1 MTIFQTIWNFKV
13 FFKYMKNLQAAAGD
27 MIVTAEVLAIEANTV
42 GTTIRIMTGDTG
54 VNTNADMSI
63 LPIEGHTHQN
73 TGEEI
78 TIMTTNQDQDH
89 QHTLDIKS
97 IRKTAQTVEG
107 ETETRLDD
115 HAMTD
120 EGITHLMTTKD
131 MKAAKARIAIERLPM
146 KKHHQE
152 IEVLIIRATNLIE
165 TRSEMITVS
174 GMKMVIL

>member
-1 MTIFQTIWNFKV
+1 
-13 FFKYMKNLQAAAGD
+13 MKNHQAVLGD
-27 MIVTAEVLAIEANTV
+27 MIVTAEALAIEANTV
-42 GTTIRIMTGDTG
+42 GTTIQTMTEDIGININ
-54 VNTNADMSI
+54 VDMNI
-63 LPIEGHTHQN
+63 PLVEEHTHQN

-115 HAMTD
+115 HAKKD
-120 EGITHLMTTKD
+120 KGITHLMTTKD
-131 MKAAKARIAIERLPM
+131 TKNAKVRIANKKLLM

-152 IEVLIIRATNLIE
+152 IEALITRATNLIE
-165 TRSEMITVS
+165 TRTKMIVVS
-174 GMKMVIL
+174 RMEKVIL